1 MPAALCEIGELVMSS
16 SGLGSGQSPLGGSRH
31 RSRPARPVFAPPPVE
46 VAPDNAPQQI
56 NQSPD
61 AVDLDV
67 CPWLYLNVEPDTRG
81 ASVTDDHRCEL
92 LPDVVPGP
100 GHQVAYCLT
109 PNHRGCPQLRG
120 YEAQRRTAALGAA
133 QQAEIV
139 PFPAPMQPQSPP
151 IATSTP
157 GRGISQW
164 LWISLAAVG
173 ALLLGAVL
181 ALYALPGHTVDAPIE
196 EATPVAASQQVS
208 PPVPRVSQPL
218 AVPATE
224 VPSLAGGVPT
234 WNSPAD
240 DAAATTNST
249 TPTNPDAQLPKAYV
263 VEFGDTL
270 SSIARRFD
278 VSIDALISANDLA
291 NGSLL
296 VSVGDKLVI
305 PSP

>member
-1 MPAALCEIGELVMSS
+1 MPAALCEIGQLVMSS
-16 SGLGSGQSPLGGSRH
+16 SGLGPGQSPLGGSRH

-46 VAPDNAPQQI
+46 VVPDNVPQQI
-56 NQSPD
+56 SQSPETV
-61 AVDLDV
+61 ALDV

-120 YEAQRRTAALGAA
+120 YETQRRTAALGAA

-139 PFPAPMQPQSPP
+139 PFPSPMQPQSPP
-151 IATSTP
+151 PATSTP
-157 GRGISQW
+157 GRGVSQW
-164 LWISLAAVG
+164 LWIALAAIG
-173 ALLLGAVL
+173 ALLLGVVL

-208 PPVPRVSQPL
+208 PPIPRVSQPL
-218 AVPATE
+218 VVPATE
-224 VPSLAGGVPT
+224 VPSLAAGVPA

-240 DAAATTNST
+240 DAVTTT
-249 TPTNPDAQLPKAYV
+249 TQTKPDVQLPKAYV

-291 NGSLL
+291 DGSLL
-296 VSVGDKLVI
+296 VSLGDKLVI